1 LTEVAMP
8 SASVGQALHGAIGGQ
23 QGRRMDMNGSEAAGE
38 GAHGLAEQ
46 LARRLCHDLS
56 GSLGALMGVL
66 EMAALEYPDSE
77 TLQVAE
83 ETARDLAARL
93 RLLRAAWGGDGLP
106 TTIAEL
112 DTLAVGLPQ
121 RRVKLD
127 TQALGAERALPGAV
141 SRVLVNVVL
150 LAAESLPAGGRV
162 VLADPGGGDVVV
174 AIEGKNAA
182 WPAGLAGILAD
193 PDAAVAA
200 LETPRTLQ
208 APLTALA
215 ARAQGIRLSLLHG
228 GPAGSMPPLLISAGG

>member
-1 LTEVAMP
+1 
-8 SASVGQALHGAIGGQ
+8 
-23 QGRRMDMNGSEAAGE
+23 MNGSEAAGE

-66 EMAALEYPDSE
+66 EMAALEHPDSE

-127 TQALGAERALPGAV
+127 TQALGTDRALPGAL
-141 SRVLVNVVL
+141 SRVLVNAVL
-150 LAAESLPAGGRV
+150 LAGESLPAGGRI

-174 AIEGKNAA
+174 TIEGKNAA

-200 LETPRTLQ
+200 LDSPRVLQ

-215 ARAQGIRLSLLHG
+215 ARAQGVRLSLLLG
-228 GPAGSMPPLLISAGG
+228 GPAGSMPPLLISAG